1 MMNDNWGKMLLL
13 NRMNELEHI
22 DPFYSFA
29 LDELLCHNA
38 GKGGPPICH
47 IWRHPQAFILGHRDS
62 RLPEAKKAQ
71 HWLESQGWATIVR
84 NSGGAA
90 VPLDTGVVNISLIF
104 PKDNVLDHHFHDDF
118 EHMYELISEALRSTK
133 RIIEKGEIAGAYC
146 PGDFDLSID
155 GYKFC
160 GIAQRRK
167 THASIIQAFVV
178 AEGSGSNRAD
188 FVSSFY
194 DIAASG
200 HNDLGHPIVVG
211 NSTASLEELA
221 GLGPQAA
228 NQFADAIQAVIRSR
242 QSEEG
247 VNASSMNLRLPEPSE
262 IDEMIAVLRAR
273 YTIPE

>member
-1 MMNDNWGKMLLL
+1 MINDNWGKMLLL
-13 NRMNELEHI
+13 NRMDELDHI
-22 DPFYSFA
+22 DPFYPFA

-47 IWRHPQAFILGHRDS
+47 IWRHPQALIMGHRDS
-62 RLPEAKKAQ
+62 KLPEAKQAQ
-71 HWLESQGWATIVR
+71 HWLESLGFATIVR

-90 VPLDTGVVNISLIF
+90 VPLDAGVVNISLIF
-104 PKDNVLDHHFHDDF
+104 PKDITVNYHFHDDF
-118 EHMYELISEALRSTK
+118 ELMYELISTALIGTE
-133 RIIEKGEIAGAYC
+133 RIVEKGEIVGAYC

-178 AEGSGSNRAD
+178 AGGSGRSRAEL
-188 FVSSFY
+188 VSSFY
-194 DIAASG
+194 DVASSG
-200 HNDLGHPIVVG
+200 RKDLDHPIVVG

-228 NQFADAIQAVIRSR
+228 HRFANAVQEVIRSR
-242 QSEEG
+242 QSAEG
-247 VNASSMNLRLPEPSE
+247 VKASSMSLRMPEPSE
-262 IDEMIAVLRAR
+262 IDEMIATLRTR
-273 YTIPE
+273 YSIL